1 MSYVILQLSRKQIIQ
16 LVLGQQ
22 SVVQLSQDVMC
33 LGLNYH
39 GSHMQLKEN
48 GVFGGAGGGV
58 QGQMCDSA

>member
-1 MSYVILQLSRKQIIQ
+1 MSYVILQVSRKQIIQ

-33 LGLNYH
+33 LSLNYR

-48 GVFGGAGGGV
+48 GVFGGV